1 MRYTGRSFIYDTAQI
16 IRATLLLTQI
26 PDRTVDPKDTLRII
40 AHVSLATKAVTDV
53 ARAAQ
58 ITAPPSLD
66 SLRVAPADSG
76 VQLLEVAQ
84 IIGLWRTPKA
94 DQPPREMV

>member
-1 MRYTGRSFIYDTAQI
+1 MWAAYRRAASICGSTCRPFISDTRQI
-16 IRATLLLTQI
+16 IRASLLLTQI

-58 ITAPPSLD
+58 ITGSDFARYS
-66 SLRVAPADSG
+66 SRCAG
-76 VQLLEVAQ
+76 
-84 IIGLWRTPKA
+84 G
-94 DQPPREMV
+94 